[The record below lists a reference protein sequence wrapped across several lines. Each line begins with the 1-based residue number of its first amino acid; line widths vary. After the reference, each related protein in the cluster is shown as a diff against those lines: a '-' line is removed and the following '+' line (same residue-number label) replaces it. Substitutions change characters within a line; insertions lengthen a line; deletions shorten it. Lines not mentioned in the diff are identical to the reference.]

1 MPRKNL
7 EAIAFTG
14 TVSTLDNNN
23 SRVESLNRQ
32 PKKNTQKRQLAYM
45 YKVFQWNALTSTRR
59 TVEETI
65 IASRC
70 CTRSASRRLLPL
82 INLLN
87 PFAQTKVL
95 LELKKMRFVNIE
107 YEIGDWL
114 FMIDCDKHYEVD
126 AGTCECNC
134 RTFMFRRYPCR
145 HLLLAY
151 VKRRTLTA
159 HHILRP
165 CSRWKIN
172 STHNF
177 HYNTTS
183 LPRRSE
189 EYIRIQRTQK
199 ILKQQ
204 IVEKYGEHFA
214 IMVEK
219 KVSNFY
225 LRIISN

>member
-7 EAIAFTG
+7 GATAFTG
-14 TVSTLDNNN
+14 TVSTLDNNIN
-23 SRVESLNRQ
+23 NRVESLNRQ
-32 PKKNTQKRQLAYM
+32 PKKNILKSDSLHKYM
-45 YKVFQWNALTSTRR
+45 YKVFKWNSLTSSRR

-70 CTRSASRRLLPL
+70 YTRSASRRLLSL

-87 PFAQTKVL
+87 PFARTKVL

-114 FMIDCDKHYEVD
+114 FMIDCDKHYELD
-126 AGTCECNC
+126 ADTCECNC

-177 HYNTTS
+177 HCNTTTS

-189 EYIRIQRTQK
+189 EYIRIQRTQTTD
-199 ILKQQ
+199 
-204 IVEKYGEHFA
+204 
-214 IMVEK
+214 
-219 KVSNFY
+219 S
-225 LRIISN
+225 